1 MINVSVCILKYM
13 NMQIIISKI
22 CTIFTT
28 INKIKAKWQK
38 HCIQVQSLV
47 FHKTTMNLLEFQY
60 PNPRGYKYNNL
71 TNNTKTQQKKENT
84 NFSRC
89 SEGQFAAVARV
100 SYIDRAC

>member
-1 MINVSVCILKYM
+1 
-13 NMQIIISKI
+13 
-22 CTIFTT
+22 
-28 INKIKAKWQK
+28 
-38 HCIQVQSLV
+38 
-47 FHKTTMNLLEFQY
+47 MNLLEFQY